1 VITFTTGV
9 RIARPIDEVYALVA
23 DPLRFP
29 RWNSAVQAV
38 RLATGDPGEIGARYV
53 MERDLPSGRAE
64 NQLEIVAR
72 MPPTE
77 FAIRTLSGP
86 TPFVY
91 RYRLSAE
98 PVTTLLELDAAVK
111 LPGPAALL
119 GPVAARG
126 VRRGVDANLATL
138 RTILEVT

>member
-1 VITFTTGV
+1 VTTFTTRV
-9 RIARPIDEVYALVA
+9 RIARPTDEVFALVG

-29 RWNSAVQAV
+29 LWNSAVQAV
-38 RLATGDPGEIGARYV
+38 RLASGDPGEVGSTYV

-64 NQLEIVAR
+64 NQVEVFAR
-72 MPPTE
+72 LPPTE

-98 PVTTLLELDAAVK
+98 PEATLLALDAEVK

-126 VRRGVDANLATL
+126 VKRGVDANLAAL
-138 RTILEVT
+138 RAILE